1 MDFFI
6 SFFRDTLSGK
16 TDAIS
21 TALCIFLIL
30 AAIGYIVTKKIEDK
44 NKKPLAFQKI
54 N

>member
-16 TDAIS
+16 IYVITVAI
-21 TALCIFLIL
+21 CIFLIF

-44 NKKPLAFQKI
+44 TKKPLAFQNI